1 MSNKGKKV
9 QAHYRGTLDD
19 GTVFDTSYGG
29 EPLMFTAGAGQ
40 MIPGFDAAVVE
51 MEVGEKRTVHIEP
64 KDAYGEYRDDLVIE
78 FPKAK
83 LPHPDKVEVGDKLLM
98 GTTTGQPIQVRVIA
112 IGDDSV
118 TLDANH
124 ELAGKALNFEIELVK
139 VVG

>member
-83 LPHPDKVEVGDKLLM
+83 LPHPDKVKVGDKLLM

-139 VVG
+139 VVD